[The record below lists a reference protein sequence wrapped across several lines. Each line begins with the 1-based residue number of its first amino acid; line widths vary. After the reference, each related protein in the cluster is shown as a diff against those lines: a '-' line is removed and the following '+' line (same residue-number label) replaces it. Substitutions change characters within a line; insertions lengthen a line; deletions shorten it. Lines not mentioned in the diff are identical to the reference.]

1 MKITINTDVLHEE
14 NLSLGDF
21 LALLIGFYDLD
32 YKDSF
37 YRMIETELAA
47 PNVFHEDSLI
57 LSDNTKNLVA
67 RLLMASA
74 DKAKNSGID
83 FNSLAKKLQSIY
95 PSGLKP
101 GTTYSWK
108 DTEAIIAFKLM
119 TLFVKYD
126 FAFTEEEAIKATEE
140 YVNSFKDQQDRM
152 MLLKYFILKTTKS
165 DDGLNNV
172 NSMFMTII
180 ENNRQLYE
188 DSTK

>member
-1 MKITINTDVLHEE
+1 MKIIINTDVLHEE

-21 LALLIGFYDLD
+21 LALLIGYYDIA
-32 YKDSF
+32 YKDCF
-37 YRMIETELAA
+37 YRMIKSELAA
-47 PNVFHEDSLI
+47 PNILHEDSLI

-67 RLLMASA
+67 RLLLASTNKVK
-74 DKAKNSGID
+74 DSSMD

-95 PSGLKP
+95 PSGIKA
-101 GTTYSWK
+101 GTTYLWR
-108 DTEAIIAFKLM
+108 DTEAIIALKLM
-119 TLFVKYD
+119 TLFVKHD
-126 FAFTEEEAIKATEE
+126 FAFTEKEAIRATEE

-165 DDGLNNV
+165 DDGLNSV
-172 NSMFMTII
+172 DSLFMSII

>member
-21 LALLIGFYDLD
+21 LALLIGYYDLD

-57 LSDNTKNLVA
+57 LSDNTKDLVA
-67 RLLMASA
+67 RLLMASD

-95 PSGLKP
+95 PSGVKP
-101 GTTYSWK
+101 GTTYSWR
-108 DTEAIIAFKLM
+108 DTENIIALKLM

-140 YVNSFKDQQDRM
+140 YVNSFKDNQNRM

-165 DDGLNNV
+165 DDGLNDV
-172 NSMFMTII
+172 NSTFMTFI